1 MMPRELS
8 MHTMEVLELTWYRP
22 LVSVADLGLVS
33 SLTNNAINNV
43 LTRAVE
49 NGLLECV
56 TLGRVRDAVKRFFH
70 PEEGV
75 RRMHEERGWPVEWY
89 HTAAGIKALARRLG
103 VVEMAY
109 HYLPQ
114 LWQSDLSGNGR
125 CRVYRDLLDAG
136 PNGEPVWRT
145 ELVERDW
152 RGGRQA
158 GFYWVGN
165 EQLEA
170 MTIYDDG
177 ADRNNRL
184 YVPVLVRENFQKPTD
199 FEALRRDI
207 SNLMVE
213 DERLRSL
220 PERQTSPVD
229 CRPPVITLCP
239 DRVSSAMARRNWR
252 EAHIGHNATAAVII
266 DAEGQ
271 VLQSMDHPPTAL
283 WRGFRPQRTSV
294 DVRNVSVENLG
305 DISAV
310 VEGLKS
316 GPYAAVNG
324 REAWKLLWEIY
335 CSPGIEPDQA
345 LSFLIRDQSKIR
357 VVGKAERNTG
367 AKRKTKRK
375 KIRGPK
381 QKPPAI
387 DPLLKGMIDAEV
399 ITCLGGSLYL
409 LPPGM
414 ALVADSLLR
423 NRGAET
429 RLERVKER
437 HGIFIKEGG
446 AYRRQQRIHT
456 VKATESI
463 LQLRRHGFVAFPAN
477 GMIIEHWR
485 GRRRVR
491 VAPDAFVILPPGVL
505 VAIEFERSAT
515 TPKALMG
522 KAEKYRDLEIIGHP
536 IPVLFITETEDAAKL
551 VANLRYRYVLA
562 ANLDA
567 VRQGPHGRAIYFNNR
582 WRGRPGCWWAWH
594 PNAEESRPDAAI
606 NLCAELYFQDH
617 PDGEWLVPV
626 RRRLLR
632 RQA

>member
-1 MMPRELS
+1 MPRELS
-8 MHTMEVLELTWYRP
+8 KHTEEVFELAWYRP
-22 LVSVADLGLVS
+22 LVSAADLGLVS

-43 LTRAVE
+43 LARGVE
-49 NGLLECV
+49 NGLLGCV
-56 TLGRVRDAVKRFFH
+56 TLGRVRDAVKRYFYLKKS
-70 PEEGV
+70 V
-75 RRMHEERGWPVEWY
+75 RRMHEERGWPIEWY
-89 HTAAGIKALARRLG
+89 HTAAGIEALARRIE
-103 VVEMAY
+103 VAEMAY

-125 CRVYRDLLDAG
+125 CRVYRELVDVG
-136 PNGEPVWRT
+136 PNGEMVRRT

-165 EQLEA
+165 QQQEA
-170 MTIYDDG
+170 ITIYDDG

-184 YVPVLVRENFQKPTD
+184 YAPVLLQPNFQKPTD
-199 FEALRRDI
+199 FEGLRRDI
-207 SNLMVE
+207 SNLMIE
-213 DERLRSL
+213 DDRWWRLHRL
-220 PERQTSPVD
+220 KASPVD
-229 CRPPVITLCP
+229 FRPLVIILCP

-252 EAHIGHNATAAVII
+252 EAHIGHNATVAVII

-271 VLQSMDHPPTAL
+271 VVQSMDHPPTAL

-357 VVGKAERNTG
+357 VVGKAERNAR

-375 KIRGPK
+375 KTRGPK
-381 QKPPAI
+381 QEPVT
-387 DPLLKGMIDAEV
+387 DPLLKGMIDAKV
-399 ITCLGGSLYL
+399 ITCLGGGLYL
-409 LPPGM
+409 LPAGM

-423 NRGAET
+423 NRRAGT
-429 RLERVKER
+429 RLERVLER
-437 HGIFIKEGG
+437 HGIFLKEGG
-446 AYRRQQRIHT
+446 AYRRKQSIHT
-456 VKATESI
+456 VKTTESI
-463 LQLRRHGFVAFPAN
+463 LQLRRHGFVAFAAN

-562 ANLDA
+562 ASLDA
-567 VRQGPHGRAIYFNNR
+567 VRQGPHGRAIYFDNR
-582 WRGRPGCWWAWH
+582 WLGRPGCWWAWR
-594 PNAEESRPDAAI
+594 PNSEEPTPDAAI
-606 NLCAELYFQDH
+606 NLGAELYFQDH
-617 PDGEWLVPV
+617 RNGEWLVPV
-626 RRRLLR
+626 RRRFLR